1 MYLVRDYEGEE
12 FFSKKEKWN
21 EVLWKDK
28 QKTIIKWRR
37 G

>member
-12 FFSKKEKWN
+12 FLSKKEKWN

-28 QKTIIKWRR
+28 QKTIIK
-37 G
+37 